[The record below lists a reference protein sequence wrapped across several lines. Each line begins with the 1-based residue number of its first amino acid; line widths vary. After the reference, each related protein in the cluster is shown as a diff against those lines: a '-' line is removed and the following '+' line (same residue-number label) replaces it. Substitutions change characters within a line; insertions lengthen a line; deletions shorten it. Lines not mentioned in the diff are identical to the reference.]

1 MWAFLIVLVLGAV
14 LLQRYSLQHSLDH
27 VGFDTGV
34 SQIIVD
40 PDESFDIVST
50 ISNGGRMPVFFL
62 RVQEVLPLD
71 ISLAG
76 EGFDLRRDRD
86 TTRISYSCYLWP
98 RQRLE
103 RRVRASLPR
112 RGRYFL
118 RGANLAG
125 GDFLG
130 LRENYQKVSLLREI
144 VVMPRPAARPDLS
157 ETLGGYLGDRSVNRF
172 IMEDPVLTLGFR
184 EYTGRE
190 PQKSISWPV
199 SARSGRLMVK
209 KYDYTIEQT
218 ATVLLNVECDA
229 DGRQFDPERIE
240 GCYSLARSVCEE
252 LEERGIQYSFVTN
265 ASAAGAVGLWNRI
278 DDGLGQSHLLAILE
292 GLGRAAYTR
301 TEPFDATLSRAARR
315 ASQGRCHIVITPR
328 DAACYSHGLMRLRE
342 LSGQDVLTLYPP
354 EPASDAENREV
365 EA

>member
-1 MWAFLIVLVLGAV
+1 
-14 LLQRYSLQHSLDH
+14 
-27 VGFDTGV
+27 
-34 SQIIVD
+34 
-40 PDESFDIVST
+40 
-50 ISNGGRMPVFFL
+50 
-62 RVQEVLPLD
+62 
-71 ISLAG
+71 
-76 EGFDLRRDRD
+76 
-86 TTRISYSCYLWP
+86 
-98 RQRLE
+98 
-103 RRVRASLPR
+103 
-112 RGRYFL
+112 
-118 RGANLAG
+118 
-125 GDFLG
+125 
-130 LRENYQKVSLLREI
+130 
-144 VVMPRPAARPDLS
+144 MPRPAARPDLS

-218 ATVLLNVECDA
+218 ATVLLNIECDA
-229 DGRQFDPERIE
+229 DGRQFDAERIE

-342 LSGQDVLTLYPP
+342 LSGQEVLTLYPP
-354 EPASDAENREV
+354 EPASAAENREV
-365 EA
+365 GA